1 MLSAELSPEL
11 MVEVI
16 PLIKL
21 ETVDFALLSLLLIVL
36 RTLSHFEEAA
46 VLTLDHAELA
56 TLVIVLVA
64 ELTAERRPRSCCS
77 PWS

>member
-36 RTLSHFEEAA
+36 GCFP
-46 VLTLDHAELA
+46 
-56 TLVIVLVA
+56 I
-64 ELTAERRPRSCCS
+64 ERKR
-77 PWS
+77 

>member
-21 ETVDFALLSLLLIVL
+21 ETVDCALLSLLLIVL
-36 RTLSHFEEAA
+36 RTLSHLEEAQR
-46 VLTLDHAELA
+46 LTLDHADL
-56 TLVIVLVA
+56 
-64 ELTAERRPRSCCS
+64 PR
-77 PWS
+77 W